1 MNSGQSVTFRSPLYR
16 VRRAPLLY
24 VFVPSPEGEWLS
36 DTSVLECEAELKRA
50 GVAHLLRAG
59 DVVWD
64 AAVGDEGNVGRMV
77 WDGGYLL
84 DLDYTFSM
92 TGELPQYLHSLAF
105 PPSYFHRV
113 IRSVN
118 NPMCYIDISP
128 WSEEIADNLQ
138 LLQDRVK
145 TETPQG
151 TYHTVVRWVHRSSF
165 VVKPPSIKMRIP
177 NTDLFIDPGWFGT
190 VVVEAEGTNEG
201 LADLQD
207 RCRDAFPPRAGSENK
222 APGRVFRIL
231 RERSRPG
238 EVWIRTVREKER
250 VM

>member
-1 MNSGQSVTFRSPLYR
+1 
-16 VRRAPLLY
+16 
-24 VFVPSPEGEWLS
+24 
-36 DTSVLECEAELKRA
+36 
-50 GVAHLLRAG
+50 
-59 DVVWD
+59 
-64 AAVGDEGNVGRMV
+64 MV

-84 DLDYTFSM
+84 DLDYTYSM
-92 TGELPQYLHSLAF
+92 SGELPQYMHSLAF

-118 NPMCYIDISP
+118 NPICYLDISP
-128 WSEEIADNLQ
+128 WSEEIASNLQ

-151 TYHTVVRWVHRSSF
+151 NYHTVVRWVHRSSF
-165 VVKPPSIKMRIP
+165 VIKPPSIKMRIP
-177 NTDLFIDPGWFGT
+177 NTDLFIDSGWFGT

-207 RCRDAFPPRAGSENK
+207 RCRDAFPPRAGGERKTPS
-222 APGRVFRIL
+222 RVFRIL

-238 EVWIRTVREKER
+238 EIWIRTIREKER
-250 VM
+250 LM